1 MRRKNIISP
10 TAVIE
15 LRELGLTYKS
25 IGELLAKAVHRP
37 NAYQADSCSVAVARY
52 KKGIVDGSGKR
63 IWKENIT
70 GEI

>member
-37 NAYQADSCSVAVARY
+37 NAYQADSCSIAVTRY
-52 KKGIVDGSGKR
+52 KKGIIDKNGKR
-63 IWKENIT
+63 IWK
-70 GEI
+70 

>member
-37 NAYQADSCSVAVARY
+37 NAYQAGACQMAIRRY
-52 KKGIVDGSGKR
+52 KLGIIDKNGKR
-63 IWKENIT
+63 IWK
-70 GEI
+70 